1 MLPKSNQPGQLYGTA
16 KTHKCNSIDD
26 ISLENLKLRPIIAQ
40 SGSYTYNAAQVT
52 ADYLKPLCSDN
63 DYITRNT

>member
-16 KTHKCNSIDD
+16 KTNKRNSIEH
-26 ISLENLKLRPIIAQ
+26 ITLENLKLRPIIAQ
-40 SGSYTYNAAQVT
+40 SGSYTYNTGQVI
-52 ADYLKPLCSDN
+52 ADYLKPFSDN